1 MGITSG
7 LLAAFGL
14 SRYVSGM
21 LFGLT
26 PVDPLT
32 YAAVA
37 AAFTAVAMA
46 ASYVPA
52 PRAMR
57 ITTLVA
63 LRYE

>member
-1 MGITSG
+1 
-7 LLAAFGL
+7 
-14 SRYVSGM
+14 M

-37 AAFTAVAMA
+37 AAFTAVAMG

-52 PRAMR
+52 RRAMR
-57 ITTLVA
+57 ITPLVA